1 MPRKSRR
8 SVVLKQRWRK
18 LNLEELRSSP
28 TPPETVSPPAGE
40 EPSRGS
46 RTKRTRETHP
56 PCSRAPVGNAV
67 GSSPPAKPFWSP
79 EDVQV
84 RARRGTGYRHRVKTW
99 PTSKLT
105 GRSHKLVIPPE
116 SPGKQFVLIVG
127 DSHLRAI
134 VDHFAKMPEGKFSFG
149 IMSTPGAHAAQL
161 RTEVLHAKVRQD
173 PDAVCVLAPSN
184 NLTASRTVDE
194 AAVDYARFLTAV
206 RSRWSKVFVVDFPPR
221 LNEDEEHQ
229 RALRHAYHRVTARMG
244 LRYFS
249 AEEYF
254 PRTRLDLWSRDGV
267 HLSDREG
274 MGILTQLLWASTEQ
288 FLETPPPPPPVSP
301 TPSQPLRKVSPKLV
315 VKGEVR
321 APLSPDPFQW
331 KVVGQSCKP
340 QVPGPASVA
349 QQQEKESFLPL
360 NPRWF
365 SSTTLC
371 AMEEVSPSQ
380 LSDVVDVPSPPA
392 RKKVA
397 SPVAA
402 RRHRTTERRPPHHQS
417 PVNNQVGSPPARLSR
432 RLEDDGPSSPVPRSR
447 TTDGTPPRTH
457 TSVTNQLVGSP
468 PVRLS
473 CGLGDPATPCYG
485 QAEDPFTGWTV
496 PDH

>member
-1 MPRKSRR
+1 
-8 SVVLKQRWRK
+8 
-18 LNLEELRSSP
+18 
-28 TPPETVSPPAGE
+28 
-40 EPSRGS
+40 
-46 RTKRTRETHP
+46 
-56 PCSRAPVGNAV
+56 
-67 GSSPPAKPFWSP
+67 
-79 EDVQV
+79 
-84 RARRGTGYRHRVKTW
+84 
-99 PTSKLT
+99 
-105 GRSHKLVIPPE
+105 
-116 SPGKQFVLIVG
+116 
-127 DSHLRAI
+127 
-134 VDHFAKMPEGKFSFG
+134 MPEGKFSFG

-161 RTEVLHAKVRQD
+161 RTEVLHAKVPRS

-206 RSRWSKVFVVDFPPR
+206 RSRWSEEPLAGGLCGGLPPPR

-249 AEEYF
+249 VEEYF

-288 FLETPPPPPPVSP
+288 FLETPPPPPPPPVSP

-331 KVVGQSCKP
+331 KVVGQSSKP

-397 SPVAA
+397 SPAAA
-402 RRHRTTERRPPHHQS
+402 RRHRTTERRPPCHQS

-432 RLEDDGPSSPVPRSR
+432 RLEDDGPSSPVPLSR
-447 TTDGTPPRTH
+447 TTDGTPPRTQ

-473 CGLGDPATPCYG
+473 CSLGDPTTPCCSPVAKVARMKTPSPVG
-485 QAEDPFTGWTV
+485 PSQTIKAACHSPRPVKVNHSQAVNLTPTQLWVVVHDDGTILAAHCTCKAGLGEASILTSRE
-496 PDH
+496 

>member
-84 RARRGTGYRHRVKTW
+84 RARRGTGYRHPVETW

-105 GRSHKLVIPPE
+105 GRSHKLVIPPK

-127 DSHLRAI
+127 DSHLRAL
-134 VDHFAKMPEGKFSFG
+134 VDRFAKMPEGKFSFG

-161 RTEVLHAKVRQD
+161 RTEFLHAEVPQS

-184 NLTASRTVDE
+184 NLTTSRTVDE

-206 RSRWSKVFVVDFPPR
+206 RSRWSKPLAGGLCGGLPPPR
-221 LNEDEEHQ
+221 LNVDEEHQ
-229 RALRHAYHRVTARMG
+229 RALRHAYHHVTAHMG

-288 FLETPPPPPPVSP
+288 FLETPPPPPPPLVSP

-331 KVVGQSCKP
+331 KVVGQSSKP
-340 QVPGPASVA
+340 QVPGPASMA

-380 LSDVVDVPSPPA
+380 PSDVVDVPSLPA

-397 SPVAA
+397 SPAAA
-402 RRHRTTERRPPHHQS
+402 RRHRTTERHPPPHPNFSDQ
-417 PVNNQVGSPPARLSR
+417 PA
-432 RLEDDGPSSPVPRSR
+432 GWIPSSQV
-447 TTDGTPPRTH
+447 
-457 TSVTNQLVGSP
+457 VL
-468 PVRLS
+468 
-473 CGLGDPATPCYG
+473 
-485 QAEDPFTGWTV
+485 
-496 PDH
+496 

>member
-1 MPRKSRR
+1 
-8 SVVLKQRWRK
+8 
-18 LNLEELRSSP
+18 
-28 TPPETVSPPAGE
+28 
-40 EPSRGS
+40 
-46 RTKRTRETHP
+46 
-56 PCSRAPVGNAV
+56 
-67 GSSPPAKPFWSP
+67 
-79 EDVQV
+79 
-84 RARRGTGYRHRVKTW
+84 
-99 PTSKLT
+99 
-105 GRSHKLVIPPE
+105 
-116 SPGKQFVLIVG
+116 
-127 DSHLRAI
+127 
-134 VDHFAKMPEGKFSFG
+134 MPEGKFSFG

-161 RTEVLHAKVRQD
+161 RTEVLHAKVPRS

-288 FLETPPPPPPVSP
+288 FLETPPPPPPPPVSP

-331 KVVGQSCKP
+331 KVVGQSSKVSRVFLLYLLLYYVFVYILVHGFTVITKKHLFIQICDVLSQP

-392 RKKVA
+392 CKKVA
-397 SPVAA
+397 SPATA
-402 RRHRTTERRPPHHQS
+402 RRQRTTERRPPCHQS
-417 PVNNQVGSPPARLSR
+417 PVNNQVGSPPAWLSQRLQ
-432 RLEDDGPSSPVPRSR
+432 DGPSSPVPMSR
-447 TTDGTPPRTH
+447 TTDGTPPPH
-457 TSVTNQLVGSP
+457 PNFSDQP
-468 PVRLS
+468 
-473 CGLGDPATPCYG
+473 
-485 QAEDPFTGWTV
+485 GWIPSSQV
-496 PDH
+496 VL

>member
-315 VKGEVR
+315 VKGEV
-321 APLSPDPFQW
+321 
-331 KVVGQSCKP
+331 
-340 QVPGPASVA
+340 PGPASVA

>member
-1 MPRKSRR
+1 
-8 SVVLKQRWRK
+8 
-18 LNLEELRSSP
+18 
-28 TPPETVSPPAGE
+28 
-40 EPSRGS
+40 
-46 RTKRTRETHP
+46 
-56 PCSRAPVGNAV
+56 
-67 GSSPPAKPFWSP
+67 
-79 EDVQV
+79 
-84 RARRGTGYRHRVKTW
+84 
-99 PTSKLT
+99 
-105 GRSHKLVIPPE
+105 
-116 SPGKQFVLIVG
+116 
-127 DSHLRAI
+127 
-134 VDHFAKMPEGKFSFG
+134 MPEGKFSFG

-161 RTEVLHAKVRQD
+161 RAEVLHAKVPQD

-194 AAVDYARFLTAV
+194 AAVDYAQFLTAV
-206 RSRWSKVFVVDFPPR
+206 RSRWS
-221 LNEDEEHQ
+221 EDEEHQ
-229 RALRHAYHRVTARMG
+229 RALRHAYHHVTARMG

-254 PRTRLDLWSRDGV
+254 PRTCLDLWSRDGV

-288 FLETPPPPPPVSP
+288 FLETPPLPPPPPVSP

-315 VKGEVR
+315 VKGEVH

-331 KVVGQSCKP
+331 KVVGQSSKP

-380 LSDVVDVPSPPA
+380 LSDVVDVPSLPA

-397 SPVAA
+397 SPTAA
-402 RRHRTTERRPPHHQS
+402 RRHRTTERRPP
-417 PVNNQVGSPPARLSR
+417 A
-432 RLEDDGPSSPVPRSR
+432 
-447 TTDGTPPRTH
+447 
-457 TSVTNQLVGSP
+457 TSL
-468 PVRLS
+468 L
-473 CGLGDPATPCYG
+473 
-485 QAEDPFTGWTV
+485 
-496 PDH
+496 